1 MQIKKE
7 FVLREIAGDYVLVPI
22 GKTASE
28 FKGLFPLSESGA
40 LIWEM
45 LSSAENDEEII
56 NKILNEYEV
65 DRETVTADVKVFLE
79 KLRNFSI
86 ID

>member
-7 FVLREIAGDYVLVPI
+7 FILREIAGDYVLVPI

-28 FKGLFPLSESGA
+28 FKGLFPLSETGA

-45 LSSAENDEEII
+45 LSSAENEEEII
-56 NKILNEYEV
+56 NRILGEYEA
-65 DRETVTADVKVFLE
+65 DRETVTADVKEFLK
-79 KLRNFSI
+79 KLHNFGI